1 MATALGMDRRRAPR
15 RLGHPVPS
23 GRRWR
28 PSYAVRCSETASS
41 SAPSGVHVS
50 GGSMAAR
57 HWITRRGCGAALV
70 GLAIVQ
76 SVAWGQA
83 VLDKNTAAP
92 PAAVV
97 LSPGDAIRITV
108 WRKPELSGEFAIAGD
123 GTIVHPLYR
132 EVRVVGVPIAAVE
145 ALLRDVIGRIEK
157 TPFVIEPLL
166 RVSVEGEVRQP
177 NVYSLRPETSVAQ
190 AVALAGGPTER
201 GRADRVRVIRADGEV
216 KVDLRGADV
225 GATHLT
231 IRSGD
236 RIVVDRGR
244 AVFRDVLSPVI
255 TVLGATAAIVS
266 VILYQGNR

>member
-1 MATALGMDRRRAPR
+1 MP
-15 RLGHPVPS
+15 
-23 GRRWR
+23 
-28 PSYAVRCSETASS
+28 
-41 SAPSGVHVS
+41 
-50 GGSMAAR
+50 AR
-57 HWITRRGCGAALV
+57 YWMTRRGCGAALV

-92 PAAVV
+92 PAAVM

-132 EVRVVGVPIAAVE
+132 DVRVSGIPMPEVE

-157 TPFVIEPLL
+157 SPFVVEPLL

-177 NVYSLRPETSVAQ
+177 TVYSLRPETSVAQ
-190 AVALAGGPTER
+190 AIALAGGTTD
-201 GRADRVRVIRADGEV
+201 RAQVDKVRVIRPNGELT
-216 KVDLRGADV
+216 VDLRRADA
-225 GATHLT
+225 GATRLT

-236 RIVVDRGR
+236 RIVVGR
-244 AVFRDVLSPVI
+244 SRAIFREIVSPTI
-255 TVLGATAAIVS
+255 TVLGATAAVVS
-266 VILYQGNR
+266 VILYQGRR